1 MLLNGILDNVT
12 ISLFCKMMM
21 LYTGYFLLDTQPHLG
36 PQVQTPVVLQLHD
49 GSIHE
54 SSALHP
60 HPVMTHNMP
69 RD

>member
-1 MLLNGILDNVT
+1 MNKNEI
-12 ISLFCKMMM
+12 
-21 LYTGYFLLDTQPHLG
+21 LYTDYFLLDAQPHLG

-60 HPVMTHNMP
+60 HPVITSN
-69 RD
+69 